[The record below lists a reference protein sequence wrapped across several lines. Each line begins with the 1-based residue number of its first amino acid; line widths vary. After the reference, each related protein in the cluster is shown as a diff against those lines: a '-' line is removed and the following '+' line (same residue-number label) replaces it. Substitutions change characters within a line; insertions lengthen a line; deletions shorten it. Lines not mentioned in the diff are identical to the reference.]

1 MPYPWAGPPAS
12 AVRMKNVGSRSGN
25 ASDTSSIS
33 LNGTPLTDHVDR
45 QGKPARQAAA
55 ATVASM
61 TATPD
66 HQESQ
71 FTLRTATARFD
82 ELQGRDDPDAGND
95 PAAAAR
101 GATRR
106 SNASPW
112 AS

>member
-1 MPYPWAGPPAS
+1 MGRPARQRR
-12 AVRMKNVGSRSGN
+12 RMKNVGSRSGN

-33 LNGTPLTDHVDR
+33 LNGTPLTDHMDR
-45 QGKPARQAAA
+45 QGGLTRQAAA
-55 ATVASM
+55 ATVAGM

-66 HQESQ
+66 ALESQ

-82 ELQGRDDPDAGND
+82 ELRAATIRTPATTG
-95 PAAAAR
+95 AAAQR
-101 GATRR
+101 ATRR